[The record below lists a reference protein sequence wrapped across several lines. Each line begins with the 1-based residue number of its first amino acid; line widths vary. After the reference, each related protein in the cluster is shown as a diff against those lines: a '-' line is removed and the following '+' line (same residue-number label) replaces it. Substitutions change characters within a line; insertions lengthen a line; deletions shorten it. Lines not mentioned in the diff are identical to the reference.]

1 MNELAN
7 LEREVE
13 LARARLAGNLS
24 TLVSTETYS
33 EFKEDVKDDARSAVA
48 NIVENLKAR
57 AAANPAAALAIGA
70 GLTWRLLH
78 RPPITATLI
87 GAGLIS
93 LLRTTPISS
102 NGNFERDYFSEGKHR
117 LQEQV
122 ADLVDNTKDQAAE
135 VAHVVG
141 EHVSE
146 LVESASAKAQKWSAD
161 AASGA
166 KEQVAS
172 LSRQAVTAAD
182 DGLQSL
188 SEASSAVRTKLNQ
201 PDIRDNL
208 LLGVAGA
215 AVVAALGIAYQRRN
229 NWDEQL
235 PAAWNE

>member
-7 LEREVE
+7 LERDVE
-13 LARARLAGNLS
+13 LARARLTGNLS
-24 TLVSTETYS
+24 TLVSTDTYS
-33 EFKEDVKDDARSAVA
+33 EFKEDVKDEARSAVA
-48 NIVENLKAR
+48 QILENLKAR

-70 GLTWRLLH
+70 GLTWRLLQ

-102 NGNFERDYFSEGKHR
+102 NGHFERDYFSEGKER
-117 LQEQV
+117 LKEQV
-122 ADLVDNTKDQAAE
+122 GDLVDNAKDQAAG

-146 LVESASAKAQKWSAD
+146 FAESASEKAQKWSGD
-161 AASGA
+161 AATGA
-166 KEQVAS
+166 KEQVTS
-172 LSRQAVTAAD
+172 LSRQAFRAAD

-188 SEASSAVRTKLNQ
+188 SEASSAVRTQLNQ
-201 PDIRDNL
+201 PDVRDNL
-208 LLGVAGA
+208 LLGVAGV

-229 NWDEQL
+229 TWDE
-235 PAAWNE
+235 

>member
-7 LEREVE
+7 LERDVE

-24 TLVSTETYS
+24 TLVSTDTYS
-33 EFKEDVKDDARSAVA
+33 EFKEDVKDEARSAIA
-48 NIVENLKAR
+48 KILENLKAR

-70 GLTWRLLH
+70 GLTWRLLQ

-102 NGNFERDYFSEGKHR
+102 NGHFERDYFSEGKER
-117 LQEQV
+117 LKEQV
-122 ADLVDNTKDQAAE
+122 GDLVDNAKDQAAG

-146 LVESASAKAQKWSAD
+146 FAESASEKAQKWSGD
-161 AASGA
+161 AATGA
-166 KEQVAS
+166 KAQVAS
-172 LSRQAVTAAD
+172 LSRQAFRAAD

-201 PDIRDNL
+201 PDVRDNL
-208 LLGVAGA
+208 LLGVAGV
-215 AVVAALGIAYQRRN
+215 AVVTALGIAYQRRN
-229 NWDEQL
+229 NWDE
-235 PAAWNE
+235 

>member
-7 LEREVE
+7 LERDVE

-24 TLVSTETYS
+24 TLVSTDTYS
-33 EFKEDVKDDARSAVA
+33 EFKEDVKDEARSAIA
-48 NIVENLKAR
+48 KILENLKAR
-57 AAANPAAALAIGA
+57 AAANPAAAVAIGA
-70 GLTWRLLH
+70 GLTWRLLQ

-102 NGNFERDYFSEGKHR
+102 NGHFERDYFSEGKER
-117 LQEQV
+117 LKEQV
-122 ADLVDNTKDQAAE
+122 GDLVDNAKDQAAG

-146 LVESASAKAQKWSAD
+146 FAESASEKAQKWSGD
-161 AASGA
+161 AATGA
-166 KEQVAS
+166 KEQVTS
-172 LSRQAVTAAD
+172 LSRQAFRAAD

-201 PDIRDNL
+201 PDVRDNL
-208 LLGVAGA
+208 LLGVAGV

-229 NWDEQL
+229 NWDE
-235 PAAWNE
+235 

>member
-13 LARARLAGNLS
+13 LARARLVGNLF
-24 TLVSTETYS
+24 TLVSTDTYS
-33 EFKEDVKDDARSAVA
+33 DLKEDVKDEARSALA
-48 NIVENLKAR
+48 KMVENLKAR

-70 GLTWRLLH
+70 GLTWRLLQ

-102 NGNFERDYFSEGKHR
+102 NGHFERDYFSEGKER
-117 LQEQV
+117 LKQQV
-122 ADLVDNTKDQAAE
+122 VDLVDNAKDQAAG

-146 LVESASAKAQKWSAD
+146 FAESASEKAQKWSGD
-161 AASGA
+161 AATGA

-172 LSRQAVTAAD
+172 LSRQAFRAAD

-188 SEASSAVRTKLNQ
+188 SEASSGVRTKLNQ

-229 NWDEQL
+229 NWDE
-235 PAAWNE
+235 

>member
-7 LEREVE
+7 LERDVE
-13 LARARLAGNLS
+13 LARARLTGNLS
-24 TLVSTETYS
+24 TLVSTDTYS
-33 EFKEDVKDDARSAVA
+33 EFKEDVKDEARSAIA
-48 NIVENLKAR
+48 KILENLKAR
-57 AAANPAAALAIGA
+57 AAANPAAAVAIGA
-70 GLTWRLLH
+70 GLTWRLLQ

-102 NGNFERDYFSEGKHR
+102 NGHFERDYFSEGKER
-117 LQEQV
+117 LKEQV
-122 ADLVDNTKDQAAE
+122 GDLVDNAKDQAAG

-146 LVESASAKAQKWSAD
+146 FAESASEKAQKWSGD
-161 AASGA
+161 AATGA
-166 KEQVAS
+166 KEQVTS
-172 LSRQAVTAAD
+172 LSRQAFRAAD

-201 PDIRDNL
+201 PDVRDNL
-208 LLGVAGA
+208 LLGVAGV

-229 NWDEQL
+229 TWDE
-235 PAAWNE
+235 